1 MFLVGSPGSFLKKLI
16 AEQNTKKD
24 RFARIALLFLL
35 FFVSTLL
42 IAKVVMANRLV
53 EASGKLRDLDRKI
66 ADLSTTNDELSESV
80 RSASSLTRLE
90 SVAQSMGFVKNQ
102 KFAVIKASGSVAL
115 KLSPPGT
122 IESNQ

>member
-1 MFLVGSPGSFLKKLI
+1 MKKLI

-66 ADLSTTNDELSESV
+66 SQLSTTNDELSESV